1 MKKVFLLLLFFQIR
15 LLAQTDQE
23 IAFQQIKDLKNGV
36 LIVLIE
42 TSQNKLEAL
51 EKAKQKSSN
60 QAEISKEIEGIKNK
74 IAFVRQETKLA
85 FDSIYT
91 FSKVLFAPDTILKTI
106 HKKSPSYFYNE
117 NWDVVEKVLDNENY
131 YFLYQGITQSIGME
145 AYIIGDKNGKDL
157 KPPFPYYVK
166 RNNLGNNFL
175 NIFDKSKEVNRKIKN
190 VIQTLDSRLSRF
202 YLGMLE
208 KEQLAK

>member
-60 QAEISKEIEGIKNK
+60 QAEISKEIENIKNK

-106 HKKSPSYFYNE
+106 HKKNHQAIFIM
-117 NWDVVEKVLDNENY
+117 K
-131 YFLYQGITQSIGME
+131 IG
-145 AYIIGDKNGKDL
+145 
-157 KPPFPYYVK
+157 
-166 RNNLGNNFL
+166 
-175 NIFDKSKEVNRKIKN
+175 
-190 VIQTLDSRLSRF
+190 T
-202 YLGMLE
+202 
-208 KEQLAK
+208 

>member
-1 MKKVFLLLLFFQIR
+1 MKKLLLLLLFFQSQ
-15 LLAQTDQE
+15 LFAQTDQE
-23 IAFQQIKDLKNGV
+23 IAFQHIKDLKNGV

-42 TSQNKLEAL
+42 TNQNKLEAL

-60 QAEISKEIEGIKNK
+60 QTEIIKEIEGIKNK
-74 IAFVRQETKLA
+74 IAIVRNQTKLA
-85 FDSIYT
+85 FDSSYV

-106 HKKSPSYFYNE
+106 HKKSPSFFYNE
-117 NWDVVEKVLDNENY
+117 NWEVVEKILENEKY
-131 YFLYQGITQSIGME
+131 YFLYQGITQSVGME

-166 RNNLGNNFL
+166 SNNLGKNFL
-175 NIFDKSKEVNRKIKN
+175 NIFDKSKDVNRKIKN
-190 VIQTLDSRLSRF
+190 VIQTLESRLSRF

-208 KEQLAK
+208 KEQQTK

>member
-1 MKKVFLLLLFFQIR
+1 M
-15 LLAQTDQE
+15 
-23 IAFQQIKDLKNGV
+23 

-51 EKAKQKSSN
+51 EKAKQTSSN

-85 FDSIYT
+85 FDSFYT

-131 YFLYQGITQSIGME
+131 YFLYVVLG
-145 AYIIGDKNGKDL
+145 A
-157 KPPFPYYVK
+157 
-166 RNNLGNNFL
+166 RNLIN
-175 NIFDKSKEVNRKIKN
+175 S
-190 VIQTLDSRLSRF
+190 
-202 YLGMLE
+202 Y
-208 KEQLAK
+208 